1 MPHSVSPEKN
11 QPPERSIAELLG
23 ESAGQF
29 QRLRDQAVAEQVR
42 TSPEQRVSVVHTQ
55 PADGAVQTEQPMEKM
70 VADWFSS
77 RRGVKALGEPRGKE
91 ADDDEAEEAALTYI
105 FSRAKDVPI
114 ETFHD
119 VLGQVRVLSNVQVS
133 TKDMTHFSLFLTYWQ
148 FARNWDSPDVAFT
161 YRRAAKDLGIA
172 YSGKFA
178 KAMRESIRR
187 LAAWAGEITEQVDG
201 GENWQLVGFLAGAQ
215 GRELRNSVDG
225 QVLVT
230 LDKLVHKWMREKR
243 FSLVPLGPYL
253 TLRSDLAKELYRFV
267 ETQRG
272 FGANGDYSITVTPEL
287 LASLGCRDNAL
298 RRVRLKLRRACEE
311 ITEVDPR
318 YLAAGLR
325 RNAKKQYV
333 LFFQRQT
340 VVESQP
346 LLPFAAAPEVPSG
359 RRTRVVV

>member
-1 MPHSVSPEKN
+1 LPNFVLPEKN
-11 QPPERSIAELLG
+11 QATERPMADLMHEA
-23 ESAGQF
+23 AGQF
-29 QRLRDQAVAEQVR
+29 QQLRDQAVADQVR
-42 TSPEQRVSVVHTQ
+42 TSPEQRVSVVHAQ
-55 PADGAVQTEQPMEKM
+55 LDDGPPEAQLPMEKM
-70 VADWFSS
+70 VADWFSA
-77 RRGVKALGEPRGKE
+77 RRGVKVLGEPRGREVEDTE
-91 ADDDEAEEAALTYI
+91 ADEAALKYI
-105 FSRAKDVPI
+105 FSRAKDVPV

-119 VLGQVRVLSNVQVS
+119 VLGQVRLLSNVQVS

-187 LAAWAGEITEQVDG
+187 LAAWAGEITEQVDD

-230 LDKLVHKWMREKR
+230 LDKLVHKWMQEKR

-253 TLRSDLAKELYRFV
+253 MLGSDLAKELYRFV

-272 FGANGDYSITVTPEL
+272 FGANGDYAITVTPEL
-287 LASLGCRDNAL
+287 LATLGCKDNAE
-298 RRVRLKLRRACEE
+298 RRVRLKLRKACEE
-311 ITEVDPR
+311 ITEVDSR
-318 YLAAGLR
+318 YVAAGLR

-340 VVESQP
+340 VVESQT
-346 LLPFAAAPEVPSG
+346 LLPFGGPTEFVPPREVG
-359 RRTRVVV
+359 ARA

>member
-1 MPHSVSPEKN
+1 
-11 QPPERSIAELLG
+11 
-23 ESAGQF
+23 
-29 QRLRDQAVAEQVR
+29 VADQVR
-42 TSPEQRVSVVHTQ
+42 TSPEQRVSVVHAQ
-55 PADGAVQTEQPMEKM
+55 PADGAVQAEQPMEKM

-91 ADDDEAEEAALTYI
+91 PGEDEAEEATLKYI

-119 VLGQVRVLSNVQVS
+119 VLGQVRLLSNVQVS

-201 GENWQLVGFLAGAQ
+201 GEDWQLVGFLAGAQ

-230 LDKLVHKWMREKR
+230 LDKLVHKWMLEKR

-253 TLRSDLAKELYRFV
+253 TLGSDLAKELYRFV

-287 LASLGCRDNAL
+287 LASLGCKDNAM

-346 LLPFAAAPEVPSG
+346 LLPFAAAPAAPSG
-359 RRTRVVV
+359 RRGRVVG